1 MSRGHFCLGATVALA
16 VLVTSAPGFAQ
27 EARSTVSGTITDPSG
42 SAIAGAQLHLD
53 QHRDRGYAVG
63 NL

>member
-27 EARSTVSGTITDPSG
+27 EARSTCKRNHYRPVRFRHRGRAT
-42 SAIAGAQLHLD
+42 ALD
-53 QHRDRGYAVG
+53 
-63 NL
+63 